1 MTSLRATAGRS
12 GLVLAAIAL
21 LWTAVRPAAAH
32 VRYVTEDPPDDG
44 LEFTIGV
51 LTEPANALLF
61 GGTGLLAVL
70 AVGAYLLV
78 RPTVPDFEVL
88 QSALAEYLT
97 YVPWMLRLSLG
108 LPLVGAGFIGYL
120 FSPSV
125 RTADVLTATGQA
137 QARILLIGIGFFLL
151 FGLATRL
158 VALVGLATYGVSVAL
173 FPTTFLALEY
183 VPGFLAIALLGSGRP
198 SADHLLSR
206 LASAPGTYYSRV
218 DPIHRRAERLRRRI
232 DPYTT
237 YVPTVLRVGLGATF
251 VLLGLGEKLL
261 QPGPGLAV
269 VAKYDLTAVI
279 PVDPGVWVVGA
290 GLAEIAFGI
299 ALLLGLLTRATAAGA
314 FVLFTVTLFA
324 LPDDPVLAHITM
336 FGLASAVFTLG
347 AGPLSIDDW
356 LESSVEPDRRATSE
370 GRGETRSG

>member
-1 MTSLRATAGRS
+1 MTSIRRTTGRS
-12 GLVLAAIAL
+12 GLVVGVIAL
-21 LWTAVRPAAAH
+21 LWTAVRPVAGH
-32 VRYVTEDPPDDG
+32 VRYVTENPPDDG
-44 LEFTIGV
+44 LAFTIEV
-51 LTEPANALLF
+51 LTEPANAALF
-61 GGTGLLAVL
+61 GGTGLIAVV
-70 AVGAYLLV
+70 AVGAYLWT
-78 RPTVPDFEVL
+78 RPTIPDFDVL
-88 QSALAEYLT
+88 RSALTEYIT

-137 QARILLIGIGFFLL
+137 QARILLIGLGFFLL

-158 VALVGLATYGVSVAL
+158 VALVGLAAYGVSVTM
-173 FPTTFLALEY
+173 FPNAILAIEY

-198 SADHLLSR
+198 SADHLFSR
-206 LASAPGTYYSRV
+206 LASTPGTYYSRV
-218 DPIHRRAERLRRRI
+218 DPVHRRAERFRQRI
-232 DPYTT
+232 DPYTA
-237 YVPTVLRVGLGATF
+237 YVPTVLRIGLGATF

-269 VAKYDLTAVI
+269 VAKYNLTAVI

-290 GLAEIAFGI
+290 GLAEIAFGV
-299 ALLLGLLTRATAAGA
+299 ALIFGLLTRATAAGA
-314 FVLFTVTLFA
+314 FLLFTITLFA

-347 AGPLSIDDW
+347 SGPLSIDDW
-356 LESSVEPDRRATSE
+356 FDSSVEPDRRATSE
-370 GRGETRSG
+370 GHVKTRSG